1 MKPKVFITRQ
11 IPLAGVELLRRECE
25 VEMFEDR
32 PLPRELLLKKV
43 VDCQGVIGVL
53 TDKINDEFFN
63 AAPKLKG
70 YANYAVGFDN
80 IDVDEATRRGVPVSN
95 TPDVLTDATAELA
108 WALLF
113 AVARRVVETD
123 KVMRA
128 GQWNGWGPMQYIGG
142 GVTGKTL
149 GIFGAGRIGTA
160 MALMSKGYKMRV
172 LYTKASGRRNEL
184 LDAEL
189 GAQLVSQDEL
199 LAESDFIS
207 LHAPLTA
214 QTRHAFDATSFKKMK
229 PSAYIINTGRGP
241 VIKEDDLVA
250 ALDEGEIAGAG
261 LDVYEYEPKM
271 AAGLAE
277 LPNTVLLPHIG
288 SATRSARDDMSL
300 LAARNILAMLKGER
314 AETCL
319 NPSLYS

>member
-32 PLPRELLLKKV
+32 PLPREQLLKKV
-43 VDCQGVIGVL
+43 TDCQGVIGVL
-53 TDKINDEFFN
+53 TDKINAEFFD
-63 AAPKLKG
+63 AAPNLKG

-80 IDVDEATRRGVPVSN
+80 IDVAEATRRGVPVSN

-123 KVMRA
+123 KVMRS
-128 GQWNGWGPMQYIGG
+128 GQWDGWGPLQYIGG
-142 GVTGKTL
+142 NVTGKTL

-172 LYTKASGRRNEL
+172 LYTKASGRRNAV
-184 LDAEL
+184 LDSEL
-189 GAQLVSQDEL
+189 GAELVSQDEL

-207 LHAPLTA
+207 LHAPLTE
-214 QTRHAFDATSFKKMK
+214 QSRHAFDSTSFKKMK
-229 PSAYIINTGRGP
+229 TSAYIINTGRGP
-241 VIKEDDLVA
+241 LINEDDLVE
-250 ALDEGEIAGAG
+250 ALRTGEIAGAG

-277 LPNTVLLPHIG
+277 LTNTVLLPHIG
-288 SATRSARDDMSL
+288 SATRVARDEMSL
-300 LAARNILAMLKGER
+300 LAARNILAMIKGER

-319 NPSLYS
+319 NPSIYT